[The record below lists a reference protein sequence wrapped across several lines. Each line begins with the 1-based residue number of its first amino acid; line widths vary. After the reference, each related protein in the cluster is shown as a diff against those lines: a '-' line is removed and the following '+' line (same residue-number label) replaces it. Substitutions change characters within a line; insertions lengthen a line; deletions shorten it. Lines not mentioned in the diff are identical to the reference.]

1 MSLEYDHA
9 VSIHAALWFTHIKFR
24 KYHQSDVIIGNANRK
39 AVGWFS
45 GTSAADV
52 CGRKATIK
60 RYDGGENRAL
70 KEWVRDIKILRNLH
84 HGNLP
89 QIIGYS
95 DRRTPTPFI
104 LLASVQNRDLRLIIR
119 SVRATQSLSDC
130 AAMILSAYR
139 DIASAIAHVQRLL
152 SLSEVD
158 AHHFINV
165 GYPIAF
171 TR

>member
-1 MSLEYDHA
+1 MSGDTDE
-9 VSIHAALWFTHIKFR
+9 FGFR

-52 CGRKATIK
+52 CDTI
-60 RYDGGENRAL
+60 GGNRTL

-95 DRRTPTPFI
+95 DRKTPTPFI
-104 LLASVQNRDLRLIIR
+104 LLASG
-119 SVRATQSLSDC
+119 T
-130 AAMILSAYR
+130 Y
-139 DIASAIAHVQRLL
+139 
-152 SLSEVD
+152 
-158 AHHFINV
+158 
-165 GYPIAF
+165 
-171 TR
+171 